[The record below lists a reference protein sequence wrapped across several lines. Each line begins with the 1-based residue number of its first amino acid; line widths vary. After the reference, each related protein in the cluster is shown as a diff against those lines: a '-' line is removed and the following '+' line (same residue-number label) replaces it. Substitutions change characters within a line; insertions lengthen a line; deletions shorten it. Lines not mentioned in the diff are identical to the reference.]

1 MRRMRISWRMILVSK
16 PLPLASEKTSL
27 MSPLSARF
35 SSSSRSIRSMNERNR
50 SPAIPPMSGI
60 QSPLLKKP
68 KNQNQRRPLSALRS
82 MLRLRRGESGLL
94 LGARFLL
101 VLLAPFVIGHAVDDL
116 ARFGIAEPDALLLGC
131 GAVPFRQA
139 VAAEAGEV
147 HQIDV
152 LHIGA
157 LAQMRDERAERRRFK
172 LGAGLVVHLPTSSYV
187 LYVASPAAI
196 LNALLQWLSL

>member
-1 MRRMRISWRMILVSK
+1 
-16 PLPLASEKTSL
+16 

-50 SPAIPPMSGI
+50 SPAIPPRSGI
-60 QSPLLKKP
+60 HPPNENEVGIRAVPCPLLP
-68 KNQNQRRPLSALRS
+68 S
-82 MLRLRRGESGLL
+82 MLRLRRGERRLL
-94 LGARFLL
+94 LGRRFLL
-101 VLLAPFVIGHAVDDL
+101 VFLAPLVIRHAVDDL
-116 ARFGIAEPDALLLGC
+116 ARLGIAERDALLLGR

-157 LAQMRDERAERRRFK
+157 LAQMRDEGAERRRFEF
-172 LGAGLVVHLPTSSYV
+172 GAGLVVHLH
-187 LYVASPAAI
+187 
-196 LNALLQWLSL
+196 LLVPLCSTPRDDLERPP